1 MTKLSEFIST
11 ERERF
16 DDEDNNRFAIGFSQI
31 SRYQLFLSLILER
44 YEEVS
49 QRFIENQKATQALL
63 LPGTHKM
70 TAEHMALHEAGVRL
84 MAMLHLEIETF
95 YLFATIYLDKISR
108 ALEFY
113 FGQGRGNSL
122 DSHDQLV
129 KNFVAYADEKG
140 LSIPAN
146 FMDFAV
152 MLKRDVSDFRD
163 YQISHEKNPRRLNA
177 TMFDNEGNVWMAGT
191 SLYPKEKDQQVES
204 KVLKQMMQDLD
215 LYIDSVIS
223 LLRANIN
230 KTRLKRKPEQKS

>member
-16 DDEDNNRFAIGFSQI
+16 DDEGNNRFAIGFSQI
-31 SRYQLFLSLILER
+31 SRYQLFLSLVLER

-49 QRFIENQKATQALL
+49 QRFIENQKASQALL
-63 LPGTHKM
+63 LPGTHTM
-70 TAEHMALHEAGVRL
+70 TVEHMALHETGVRL
-84 MAMLHLEIETF
+84 IAMLHLEIETF
-95 YLFATIYLDKISR
+95 YLFAKIYLDKISR

-152 MLKRDVSDFRD
+152 LLKRDVSDFRD
-163 YQISHEKNPRRLNA
+163 YQISHEKNSRRLNA

-191 SLYPKEKDQQVES
+191 SLYPEKKDQQVES

-230 KTRLKRKPEQKS
+230 KTRLKRKTEQ